1 MFSCCLPTSQGPGR
15 GQPQAAD
22 ILQSY
27 RHWVS
32 PRPQQLWQFSQ
43 REAKND
49 SDFATSQDDTSGVGA
64 MVAGRLEGEPS
75 PKAADSASLEPDPA
89 EAAAA
94 EMGPGSMLESEEP
107 AAQAPVLSLLAAS
120 SVGTLDTAVV
130 EKLVTQLLP
139 AQQTGDP
146 FIVPSFLCNYR
157 RFTTTQQVLN
167 LLFHRYAYFQPHC
180 EEDDRTKDALCSLLG
195 TWLDRYPEHFCQPQD
210 LTCLHQLLAYVQL
223 HMPFSDLALRAQ
235 RLLTQLED
243 PEPKEAEAEPKDL
256 APTTAAAPQPESAE
270 PSPPRAVHLS
280 AAEALEAPDGPSAA
294 PHQEQDV
301 GTVPSLSAASR
312 VGTLDTGMVEKL
324 VNQLVPAQQRGD
336 PFFIP
341 TFLNIY
347 QRFATTQQVL
357 HLLFQRYASFQPHC
371 EEDDRTKHALCSLL
385 GTWLDRYPEHF
396 CQPQD
401 LTCLHQ
407 LLAYVQL
414 HMPFSDLALRA
425 QRNLTQLEDPEPKE
439 AEAEPKDLVPTTAAA
454 PQPESAEP
462 SLPRA
467 VHLSAAEA
475 LEAPE
480 GPSAGPH
487 QEQDVGTV
495 PSLSA
500 ASRVGTLDTGMVE
513 KLVNQLVPA
522 QQRGDPFFIPTFLNI
537 YQRFATTQQVLH
549 LLFQRYASFQ
559 PHCEEDDRTKHALCS
574 LLGSWLDRYPEH
586 FCQPQDLT
594 CLHQLVANVQLHMHF
609 SDLALRAQRL
619 LTQLEDL
626 EPKEAEAEPKDLVPT
641 TAAAPQPESAEP
653 SPPRAVHLSAAE
665 ALEAPDG
672 PSAGPHQEQDVGTVP
687 SLSAASRVGTL
698 DTGMV
703 EKLVNQ
709 LVPAQQRGDPFFI
722 PTFLNIYQR
731 FATTQQVLH
740 LLFQRYASFQP
751 HCEEDDRTKDALC
764 SFLGTWRDRY
774 PEHFCQPQDL
784 ASLNQL
790 LAYVQLQMPSS
801 DLARRA
807 QLLLMQ
813 LEDTEPQEA
822 EAEAEPEA
830 PAPGGDLEAPLPAA
844 AALLGSDLVATPASA
859 PQPEPPEACLSLA
872 TVPAVEALEPP
883 ASPEAKPEPEHP
895 QPWFTKR
902 RWPWGR
908 RRGQRT
914 ISNQDRPHRHSPSW
928 VRTLLSC
935 FPIHS
940 SGPRSGPSHE

>member
-1 MFSCCLPTSQGPGR
+1 MATTEPGTRVPGAHNVVLVTQPVQLVRGHRADMFSCCLPTSHGPGWD
-15 GQPQAAD
+15 QPQAAD

-43 REAKND
+43 RETKND
-49 SDFATSQDDTSGVGA
+49 SDIATPLEDTSGVGT

-75 PKAADSASLEPDPA
+75 PRAGDSAPVEPAPA
-89 EAAAA
+89 EMAAAK
-94 EMGPGSMLESEEP
+94 MGPGPNLEPEDPATVEP
-107 AAQAPVLSLLAAS
+107 VPSLSPAS
-120 SVGTLDTAVV
+120 SVGTQEAGKV
-130 EKLVTQLLP
+130 EKLV
-139 AQQTGDP
+139 
-146 FIVPSFLCNYR
+146 S
-157 RFTTTQQVLN
+157 
-167 LLFHRYAYFQPHC
+167 
-180 EEDDRTKDALCSLLG
+180 
-195 TWLDRYPEHFCQPQD
+195 
-210 LTCLHQLLAYVQL
+210 
-223 HMPFSDLALRAQ
+223 
-235 RLLTQLED
+235 
-243 PEPKEAEAEPKDL
+243 
-256 APTTAAAPQPESAE
+256 
-270 PSPPRAVHLS
+270 
-280 AAEALEAPDGPSAA
+280 
-294 PHQEQDV
+294 
-301 GTVPSLSAASR
+301 
-312 VGTLDTGMVEKL
+312 
-324 VNQLVPAQQRGD
+324 QLVPAQQRGD
-336 PFFIP
+336 RFIVP
-341 TFLNIY
+341 AFLLIY
-347 QRFATTQQVL
+347 HKFTITQQVL

-626 EPKEAEAEPKDLVPT
+626 EPKEAEAEPKDLAPT

>member
-1 MFSCCLPTSQGPGR
+1 MATHRSTAVVPQGSAPFLATLLTSLHQGLSPVHLLGPAEVSASWDTALTPGPTSARPQGRRTRPRLDSRARLTCWALELPMASGSAAQIPSRRLLSVGLEALGMGRNLEPRLPGTHNVVLVTQPVQLVRGHRADMFSCCLPTSQGPGR

-43 REAKND
+43 RETKND
-49 SDFATSQDDTSGVGA
+49 SDIATPLEDTSGVGT
-64 MVAGRLEGEPS
+64 MVASRLEGEPS
-75 PKAADSASLEPDPA
+75 PRAADSAPVEPAPA
-89 EAAAA
+89 KMAAAK
-94 EMGPGSMLESEEP
+94 MGPGPILEPEEP
-107 AAQAPVLSLLAAS
+107 ATVETVPSPSPAS
-120 SVGTLDTAVV
+120 SVGTQEAGKV
-130 EKLVTQLLP
+130 EKLVSQLVP
-139 AQQTGDP
+139 AQQRGDH
-146 FIVPSFLCNYR
+146 FIVPAFLLIYHK
-157 RFTTTQQVLN
+157 FTTTQQVLH
-167 LLFHRYAYFQPHC
+167 LLFQRYASFQPHC
-180 EEDDRTKDALCSLLG
+180 EEDDRTKDALCCLLG

-270 PSPPRAVHLS
+270 PSLPRAVHLS
-280 AAEALEAPDGPSAA
+280 AAEALEAPEGPAAEPSAA
-294 PHQEQDV
+294 PYQEQDV
-301 GTVPSLSAASR
+301 GTVPSLTAASR

-336 PFFIP
+336 PFF
-341 TFLNIY
+341 
-347 QRFATTQQVL
+347 V
-357 HLLFQRYASFQPHC
+357 
-371 EEDDRTKHALCSLL
+371 
-385 GTWLDRYPEHF
+385 
-396 CQPQD
+396 
-401 LTCLHQ
+401 
-407 LLAYVQL
+407 
-414 HMPFSDLALRA
+414 
-425 QRNLTQLEDPEPKE
+425 
-439 AEAEPKDLVPTTAAA
+439 
-454 PQPESAEP
+454 
-462 SLPRA
+462 
-467 VHLSAAEA
+467 
-475 LEAPE
+475 
-480 GPSAGPH
+480 
-487 QEQDVGTV
+487 
-495 PSLSA
+495 
-500 ASRVGTLDTGMVE
+500 
-513 KLVNQLVPA
+513 
-522 QQRGDPFFIPTFLNI
+522 
-537 YQRFATTQQVLH
+537 
-549 LLFQRYASFQ
+549 
-559 PHCEEDDRTKHALCS
+559 
-574 LLGSWLDRYPEH
+574 
-586 FCQPQDLT
+586 
-594 CLHQLVANVQLHMHF
+594 
-609 SDLALRAQRL
+609 
-619 LTQLEDL
+619 
-626 EPKEAEAEPKDLVPT
+626 
-641 TAAAPQPESAEP
+641 
-653 SPPRAVHLSAAE
+653 
-665 ALEAPDG
+665 
-672 PSAGPHQEQDVGTVP
+672 
-687 SLSAASRVGTL
+687 
-698 DTGMV
+698 
-703 EKLVNQ
+703 
-709 LVPAQQRGDPFFI
+709 

-813 LEDTEPQEA
+813 LEDPEPQEA

-830 PAPGGDLEAPLPAA
+830 PAPGGDLEVPPAAA

-872 TVPAVEALEPP
+872 TVPAVDSLEPP

-902 RWPWGR
+902 RWPWGCR
-908 RRGQRT
+908 CGQRT
-914 ISNQDRPHRHSPSW
+914 ISNQDRPHRRSPSW

-935 FPIHS
+935 FPIRS

>member
-1 MFSCCLPTSQGPGR
+1 MFSCCLPKSQGPSR
-15 GQPQAAD
+15 GQPQAGD

-43 REAKND
+43 RETKND
-49 SDFATSQDDTSGVGA
+49 SDIATPLEDTSGVGT

-75 PKAADSASLEPDPA
+75 PRAGDSAPVEPAPA
-89 EAAAA
+89 EMAAAK
-94 EMGPGSMLESEEP
+94 MGPGPNLEPEDP
-107 AAQAPVLSLLAAS
+107 ATVETVPSLSPAS
-120 SVGTLDTAVV
+120 SVGTQEAGKV
-130 EKLVTQLLP
+130 EKLV
-139 AQQTGDP
+139 
-146 FIVPSFLCNYR
+146 S
-157 RFTTTQQVLN
+157 
-167 LLFHRYAYFQPHC
+167 
-180 EEDDRTKDALCSLLG
+180 
-195 TWLDRYPEHFCQPQD
+195 
-210 LTCLHQLLAYVQL
+210 
-223 HMPFSDLALRAQ
+223 
-235 RLLTQLED
+235 
-243 PEPKEAEAEPKDL
+243 
-256 APTTAAAPQPESAE
+256 
-270 PSPPRAVHLS
+270 
-280 AAEALEAPDGPSAA
+280 
-294 PHQEQDV
+294 
-301 GTVPSLSAASR
+301 
-312 VGTLDTGMVEKL
+312 
-324 VNQLVPAQQRGD
+324 QLVPAQQRRD
-336 PFFIP
+336 RFVVPA
-341 TFLNIY
+341 FLLIY
-347 QRFATTQQVL
+347 HKFTTTQQVL

-425 QRNLTQLEDPEPKE
+425 QRLLTQLEDPEPKE

-480 GPSAGPH
+480 
-487 QEQDVGTV
+487 
-495 PSLSA
+495 
-500 ASRVGTLDTGMVE
+500 
-513 KLVNQLVPA
+513 
-522 QQRGDPFFIPTFLNI
+522 
-537 YQRFATTQQVLH
+537 
-549 LLFQRYASFQ
+549 
-559 PHCEEDDRTKHALCS
+559 
-574 LLGSWLDRYPEH
+574 
-586 FCQPQDLT
+586 
-594 CLHQLVANVQLHMHF
+594 
-609 SDLALRAQRL
+609 
-619 LTQLEDL
+619 
-626 EPKEAEAEPKDLVPT
+626 
-641 TAAAPQPESAEP
+641 
-653 SPPRAVHLSAAE
+653 
-665 ALEAPDG
+665 G

-914 ISNQDRPHRHSPSW
+914 ISNQDRPNRRSPSW
-928 VRTLLSC
+928 PSPQGATDPGEMRCMWFPEHSTSSQLLS
-935 FPIHS
+935 S
-940 SGPRSGPSHE
+940 WLLGEDSHRFCMDRAAFLPAG

>member
-43 REAKND
+43 RETKND
-49 SDFATSQDDTSGVGA
+49 SDIATPLEDTSGVGT
-64 MVAGRLEGEPS
+64 MVASRLEGEPS
-75 PKAADSASLEPDPA
+75 PRAADSAPVEPAPA
-89 EAAAA
+89 KMVAAK
-94 EMGPGSMLESEEP
+94 MGPGPILEPEEP
-107 AAQAPVLSLLAAS
+107 ATVEPVPSPSPAS
-120 SVGTLDTAVV
+120 SVGTQEAGKV
-130 EKLVTQLLP
+130 EKLVSQLVP
-139 AQQTGDP
+139 AQQRGDR
-146 FIVPSFLCNYR
+146 FIVPAFLLIYHK
-157 RFTTTQQVLN
+157 FTITQQVLH
-167 LLFHRYAYFQPHC
+167 LLFQRYASFQPHC
-180 EEDDRTKDALCSLLG
+180 EEDDRTKDALCCLLG

-270 PSPPRAVHLS
+270 PSLPRAVHLS
-280 AAEALEAPDGPSAA
+280 AAEALEAPEGPSAA

-336 PFFIP
+336 PFFVP

-347 QRFATTQQVL
+347 QRFAITQQVL

-371 EEDDRTKHALCSLL
+371 EEDDC
-385 GTWLDRYPEHF
+385 
-396 CQPQD
+396 
-401 LTCLHQ
+401 
-407 LLAYVQL
+407 
-414 HMPFSDLALRA
+414 
-425 QRNLTQLEDPEPKE
+425 
-439 AEAEPKDLVPTTAAA
+439 
-454 PQPESAEP
+454 
-462 SLPRA
+462 
-467 VHLSAAEA
+467 
-475 LEAPE
+475 
-480 GPSAGPH
+480 
-487 QEQDVGTV
+487 
-495 PSLSA
+495 
-500 ASRVGTLDTGMVE
+500 
-513 KLVNQLVPA
+513 
-522 QQRGDPFFIPTFLNI
+522 
-537 YQRFATTQQVLH
+537 
-549 LLFQRYASFQ
+549 
-559 PHCEEDDRTKHALCS
+559 
-574 LLGSWLDRYPEH
+574 
-586 FCQPQDLT
+586 
-594 CLHQLVANVQLHMHF
+594 
-609 SDLALRAQRL
+609 
-619 LTQLEDL
+619 
-626 EPKEAEAEPKDLVPT
+626 
-641 TAAAPQPESAEP
+641 
-653 SPPRAVHLSAAE
+653 
-665 ALEAPDG
+665 
-672 PSAGPHQEQDVGTVP
+672 
-687 SLSAASRVGTL
+687 
-698 DTGMV
+698 
-703 EKLVNQ
+703 
-709 LVPAQQRGDPFFI
+709 
-722 PTFLNIYQR
+722 
-731 FATTQQVLH
+731 
-740 LLFQRYASFQP
+740 
-751 HCEEDDRTKDALC
+751 TKDALC

-774 PEHFCQPQDL
+774 PEHFCELQDL

-813 LEDTEPQEA
+813 LEDPEPQEV
-822 EAEAEPEA
+822 EAEAEPKA
-830 PAPGGDLEAPLPAA
+830 PAPGGDLEVPPAAA

-859 PQPEPPEACLSLA
+859 PQPEPPETCLSLA

-908 RRGQRT
+908 RCGQRT
-914 ISNQDRPHRHSPSW
+914 ISNQDRPHRRSPSW

-935 FPIHS
+935 FPIRS

>member
-43 REAKND
+43 RETKND
-49 SDFATSQDDTSGVGA
+49 SDIATPLEDTSGVGT
-64 MVAGRLEGEPS
+64 MVASRLEGEPS
-75 PKAADSASLEPDPA
+75 PRAADSAPVEPAPA
-89 EAAAA
+89 EMAAAQ
-94 EMGPGSMLESEEP
+94 MGPGPILEPEEP
-107 AAQAPVLSLLAAS
+107 ATVEAVPSPSPAS
-120 SVGTLDTAVV
+120 SMGTQEAGKV
-130 EKLVTQLLP
+130 EKLVSQLVP
-139 AQQTGDP
+139 AQQRGDR
-146 FIVPSFLCNYR
+146 FIVPAFLLIYHK
-157 RFTTTQQVLN
+157 FTTTQQVLH
-167 LLFHRYAYFQPHC
+167 LLFQRYASFQPHC

-559 PHCEEDDRTKHALCS
+559 PHCEEDDC
-574 LLGSWLDRYPEH
+574 
-586 FCQPQDLT
+586 
-594 CLHQLVANVQLHMHF
+594 
-609 SDLALRAQRL
+609 
-619 LTQLEDL
+619 
-626 EPKEAEAEPKDLVPT
+626 
-641 TAAAPQPESAEP
+641 
-653 SPPRAVHLSAAE
+653 
-665 ALEAPDG
+665 
-672 PSAGPHQEQDVGTVP
+672 
-687 SLSAASRVGTL
+687 
-698 DTGMV
+698 
-703 EKLVNQ
+703 
-709 LVPAQQRGDPFFI
+709 
-722 PTFLNIYQR
+722 
-731 FATTQQVLH
+731 
-740 LLFQRYASFQP
+740 
-751 HCEEDDRTKDALC
+751 TKDALC
-764 SFLGTWRDRY
+764 SFLGTWRDHY
-774 PEHFCQPQDL
+774 PEHFCQPLDL

-813 LEDTEPQEA
+813 LEDPEPQEA

-844 AALLGSDLVATPASA
+844 AALLGPDLVATPASA

-872 TVPAVEALEPP
+872 TVPALEALEPP

-914 ISNQDRPHRHSPSW
+914 ISNQDRPHRRSPSW
-928 VRTLLSC
+928 PSPQGATEPGEMRCMWFPEHSTSSQLLSLW
-935 FPIHS
+935 ILNED
-940 SGPRSGPSHE
+940 SHRFCMDRAAFLPAG

>member
-1 MFSCCLPTSQGPGR
+1 MATTEPGTPVTRHPQCGAGDPASSVGQRPSSRYVLVLSPNIPRPRPGPAPGC
-15 GQPQAAD
+15 GYSPELQTAD

-43 REAKND
+43 RETKND
-49 SDFATSQDDTSGVGA
+49 SDIATPLEDTSGVGT

-75 PKAADSASLEPDPA
+75 PRAGDSAPVEPAPA
-89 EAAAA
+89 EMAAAK
-94 EMGPGSMLESEEP
+94 MGPGPNLEPEEP
-107 AAQAPVLSLLAAS
+107 ATVEPVPSPSPAS
-120 SVGTLDTAVV
+120 SVGTQEAGKV
-130 EKLVTQLLP
+130 EKLVSQLVP
-139 AQQTGDP
+139 AQQRRDR
-146 FIVPSFLCNYR
+146 FVVPAFLLIYHK
-157 RFTTTQQVLN
+157 FTTTQQVLH
-167 LLFHRYAYFQPHC
+167 LLFQRYASFQPHC

-195 TWLDRYPEHFCQPQD
+195 SWLDHYPEHFCQPQD

-822 EAEAEPEA
+822 EAEAEPEGEDDW
-830 PAPGGDLEAPLPAA
+830 GGCVGA
-844 AALLGSDLVATPASA
+844 
-859 PQPEPPEACLSLA
+859 
-872 TVPAVEALEPP
+872 
-883 ASPEAKPEPEHP
+883 
-895 QPWFTKR
+895 
-902 RWPWGR
+902 
-908 RRGQRT
+908 
-914 ISNQDRPHRHSPSW
+914 
-928 VRTLLSC
+928 
-935 FPIHS
+935 
-940 SGPRSGPSHE
+940 